1 MRQRAGFA
9 GAPVSDPAS
18 DETALIWVN
27 VSLARLR
34 QSKDMLNPGARLA
47 IGPEVL
53 DRIIVALAGRGYRVI
68 GPVVRDGAIVYDT
81 LTRLD
86 ELPAGWTDRQD
97 GGRYRLERRGDM
109 AYFGYAVGPHSWK
122 RFLHPPVER
131 LWQARRDGDGFTA
144 VEHDPPAERLAFIG
158 VRACELGAI
167 AIQDRVFL
175 GGQYRDRTYRIRRE
189 QAFIIAVDCGE
200 AGGTCFCASM
210 GTGPKAGSG
219 FDLALTELVDDD
231 LHLFLIEV
239 GTAAGG
245 NLIADLPHRPASTAE
260 TAAGQAVVARTK
272 GRMGRR
278 LDTDGLKE
286 LLQANPNH
294 PRWDEVAERCLA
306 CGNCTMVCPTC
317 FCTTIADSTDMSG
330 DTAERVR
337 HWDSCFTSD
346 FSYLHGGSVR
356 ASTRGRYRQWMTHK
370 LAHWFDQ
377 FGSSGCVGCGR
388 CITWCPVGIDITEE
402 AAAIRATSAPPAAR

>member
-1 MRQRAGFA
+1 MTCARQRQVFGCDRSGLVPRTVGGMRQRAGFA

-231 LHLFLIEV
+231 RHLFLIEV

-260 TAAGQAVVARTK
+260 TAAGSIPTASRSCCRPTRTIRAGTRSPSAVSPAATARWSVPPVFAQRSRT
-272 GRMGRR
+272 RPICPATR
-278 LDTDGLKE
+278 
-286 LLQANPNH
+286 PN
-294 PRWDEVAERCLA
+294 A
-306 CGNCTMVCPTC
+306 CATGIPALPLISPTC
-317 FCTTIADSTDMSG
+317 T
-330 DTAERVR
+330 
-337 HWDSCFTSD
+337 
-346 FSYLHGGSVR
+346 
-356 ASTRGRYRQWMTHK
+356 
-370 LAHWFDQ
+370 
-377 FGSSGCVGCGR
+377 
-388 CITWCPVGIDITEE
+388 
-402 AAAIRATSAPPAAR
+402 AAACAPRRAGATASG